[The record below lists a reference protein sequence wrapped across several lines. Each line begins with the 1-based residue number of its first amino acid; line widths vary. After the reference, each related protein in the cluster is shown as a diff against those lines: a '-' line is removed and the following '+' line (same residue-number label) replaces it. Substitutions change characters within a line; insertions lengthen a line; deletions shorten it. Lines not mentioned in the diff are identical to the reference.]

1 LIRIKGGSA
10 MPSNTLAAAVLAT
23 GIWVIFAFAAILGL
37 MHGSN
42 GNVSVA
48 TGSDKVMPKVAAAR

>member
-1 LIRIKGGSA
+1 

-23 GIWVIFAFAAILGL
+23 GIWVIFAFAVIVGL
-37 MHGSN
+37 MHSPS
-42 GNVSVA
+42 GNLSVA